1 MHMGDRL
8 LALLAVVL
16 VTNLQALQVADAR
29 PRLYHTTG
37 DLYPRSPTDPRFV
50 LGFLA
55 DGGCSPLY
63 IESPREGCA
72 LIRGEPAWVDVGV
85 GWTGPRPLRLQ
96 PTSAAFLSLVPRRA
110 PRGATWSSL
119 KVRWQPGPGQERAAD
134 GSFEIAAGRGLSFRV
149 DLAGLTRSLPAGPY
163 VLCFVPNL
171 TPPPGVRWDSGAQD
185 ACYRFELFEDD
196 STPARLEALRRRAVE
211 LVGAARCREAGP
223 VIDAMMA
230 LDAGSAAAYRLRGIV
245 AELERRQF
253 DAIADYAQAS
263 HLLRTGGD
271 RHLPLQPDTRAAF
284 ADELDDWRIGL
295 ELAQGLSLLDPEGS
309 GSMCR

>member
-1 MHMGDRL
+1 MGVLL

-16 VTNLQALQVADAR
+16 VTDQGAQQVADAR
-29 PRLYHTTG
+29 PRLSHAIG
-37 DLYPRSPTDPRFV
+37 DLYPPSPSDPRFV
-50 LGFLA
+50 LGYLS

-96 PTSAAFLSLVPRRA
+96 PTHASFLRLVPRLT
-110 PRGATWSSL
+110 PRGPSWSSL

-134 GSFEIAAGRGLSFRV
+134 GSFEITASRGLRFRV
-149 DLAGLTRSLPAGPY
+149 DLAGLTRSLPAGAY
-163 VLCFVPNL
+163 DLCFVPNL
-171 TPPPGVRWDSGAQD
+171 TPPPGVRWASGPQD

-196 STPARLEALRRRAVE
+196 STPARLEVLRRRAVE
-211 LVGAARCREAGP
+211 LVGASRCRDAGP
-223 VIDAMMA
+223 VIDAMLD

-271 RHLPLQPDTRAAF
+271 RHLPLKPDTRARY
-284 ADELDDWRIGL
+284 ADDLDDWRLGL

-309 GSMCR
+309 GSLCR